1 MTQPV
6 QARVATCDPVWAQL
20 REEAIA
26 VVAGEP
32 MLASLLHATVLNHD
46 RFEQAL
52 SYHLSQM
59 LGSLDMRPM
68 LLRQVIDEAL
78 AADPEIG
85 AAIRAD
91 IVAVHERDPACDAY
105 LTPFLY
111 FKGFHALEAY
121 RVGHWLWTHDRRP
134 LALFMQ
140 HRISAVLGVDIHP
153 AARLGRGIMIDHG
166 TGVVIGET
174 ALVENDVSILHGVT
188 LGGTGKETGDR
199 HPKVREGAMIG
210 AGAGVFG
217 NIEVGHGARIAAGSV
232 VLQPVPPCTTVA
244 GVPARVVGKAG
255 CDKPAR
261 EMDQLLAIDDGAFM
275 GAGGTGR

>member
-1 MTQPV
+1 MTQTR
-6 QARVATCDPVWAQL
+6 QARLASCDPVWTRL
-20 REEAIA
+20 RDEATET
-26 VVAGEP
+26 VAAEP

-78 AADPEIG
+78 AADPEIC
-85 AAIRAD
+85 AAVRAD
-91 IVAVHERDPACDAY
+91 IVAVNERDPACDAY

-111 FKGFHALEAY
+111 FKGFHALQAH
-121 RVGHWLWTHDRRP
+121 RVAHWLWTGGRRAM
-134 LALFMQ
+134 ALYLQ
-140 HRISAVLGVDIHP
+140 NRISTVLAVDIHP

-174 ALVENDVSILHGVT
+174 TVIENDVSILQDVT

-210 AGAGVFG
+210 AGAKVLG
-217 NIEVGHGARIAAGSV
+217 NIEVGCCARVAAGSV
-232 VLQPVPPCTTVA
+232 VLENVPPCTTVA

-261 EMDQLLAIDDGAFM
+261 EMDQLLP
-275 GAGGTGR
+275 AG